1 MSKALSTTQG
11 GNNNSRTVSES
22 QNSYSKDDGFAEVEV
37 DVNGDTNV
45 LVEHDQLQ
53 MQSSKYL
60 LEKIVLIFD
69 HRIQI
74 TAFLLKT
81 FINIDS
87 NWSDPIYQSPFVLN
101 IYEFLA
107 PSMQINRIMAM
118 FLGIIIYKL
127 INYHYRIILLLH
139 NCIYYKFTKILT
151 TIIMLDIL
159 MFIVKKKNWS
169 PDEM

>member
-81 FINIDS
+81 FIN
-87 NWSDPIYQSPFVLN
+87 NKH
-101 IYEFLA
+101 
-107 PSMQINRIMAM
+107 R
-118 FLGIIIYKL
+118 
-127 INYHYRIILLLH
+127 
-139 NCIYYKFTKILT
+139 
-151 TIIMLDIL
+151 
-159 MFIVKKKNWS
+159 
-169 PDEM
+169 